1 MLRKSGPRPLNY
13 LPGSGPEIPNREGS
27 RAVRMRIVGYAAS
40 DFDFTLLAAGG
51 LIRLGHGRL
60 CCKLVLLHVV
70 VGLGPE
76 TPLLYTPRL
85 TSDE

>member
-1 MLRKSGPRPLNY
+1 
-13 LPGSGPEIPNREGS
+13 
-27 RAVRMRIVGYAAS
+27 VRSIQILEVMPQTAHWVIES
-40 DFDFTLLAAGG
+40 
-51 LIRLGHGRL
+51 L